1 MAQIRIG
8 IHLASLGQPFKSG
21 LVTAARLGADAVE
34 IDARHDVR
42 PAEIGQ
48 TGTRQLKKYLDDYRL
63 RVSAVEFRTRRG
75 YQIEEE
81 LDRRID
87 ATKQAMS
94 FAYAIGATA
103 VVNSVGKIPSDETS
117 QEWQVLVES
126 LTDLGR
132 FGQRCG
138 AMLAADTGFDDPAS
152 LVRLLNA
159 LPPGTL
165 GVNFSPGDLIM
176 HGFPTLDAA
185 EALGTHVIHVH
196 AKDGIRERTAVRGRE
211 VPLGQGSA
219 NIPEIMAALDDRGY
233 RGYWTIQCDSSE
245 NREKH
250 LEQAVQFLRAI

>member
-8 IHLASLGQPFKSG
+8 IHLTSLGQPFKTG

-42 PAEIGQ
+42 PAELGR

-63 RVSAVEFRTRRG
+63 CVSAVEFRTRRG
-75 YQIEEE
+75 YQVQED

-94 FAYAIGATA
+94 FAYSVGATA
-103 VVNSVGKIPSDETS
+103 VVNSIGKIPSDETS
-117 QEWQVLVES
+117 QEWQLLVES
-126 LTDLGR
+126 LTDIGR

-138 AMLAADTGFDDPAS
+138 AMLAADTGFEDPAC
-152 LVRLLNA
+152 LVRLLSV
-159 LPPGTL
+159 LPTGTL
-165 GVNFSPGDLIM
+165 GVNFSPGELIM

-196 AKDGIRERTAVRGRE
+196 AKDGVRERAALRGKEVR
-211 VPLGQGSA
+211 LGQGSA
-219 NIPEIMAALDDRGY
+219 DIPAVMATLDDRGY
-233 RGYWTIQCDSSE
+233 RGYWTIQCDQAE

-250 LEQAVQFLRAI
+250 IEKAVQFLRAV